1 MKSLDTYL
9 RCAQEMTRER
19 FLSVSPSPVLVAQE
33 VMGGLLKR
41 ARGPKAGVTTR
52 RFFTNRQEKT
62 GTRVHMQLMVEEI
75 ERMEKKQD
83 EAQAGGALARQ
94 VVYQVRTRHTVHPN
108 QRISLGRS
116 QNCDVVVDDHTVS
129 KQHAWITLVGSDGP
143 YSVTDCGSTN
153 GTWLAGEQIASGQ
166 QFPLQSGDKLKLGRL
181 VFRFLSA
188 ADFYRYLKNAE
199 G

>member
-19 FLSVSPSPVLVAQE
+19 FLSVSPNPVLVAQE

-41 ARGPKAGVTTR
+41 ARGPKAGVTAR

-75 ERMEKKQD
+75 ERMEKKKD
-83 EAQAGGALARQ
+83 EVQGGGALARQ
-94 VVYQVRTRHTVHPN
+94 LVYQVRTRHTSHPN
-108 QRISLGRS
+108 QRISVGRS
-116 QNCDVVVDDHTVS
+116 ENCDVVIDDHTVS
-129 KQHAWITLVGSDGP
+129 KQHAWITLASNEGP
-143 YSVTDCGSTN
+143 FSLSDCGSTN
-153 GTWLAGEQIASGQ
+153 GTWLVEDQIASGEQ
-166 QFPLQSGDKLKLGRL
+166 ISLQSGDKVKFGRL

-188 ADFYRYLKNAE
+188 ADFYRYLKNAD